1 MTKRQE
7 ANAHK
12 QEPSQGH
19 YSDVATEP
27 NKSEG
32 RGGERE
38 KKKDKKREE
47 ETEERT

>member
-1 MTKRQE
+1 MSLHKRR
-7 ANAHK
+7 
-12 QEPSQGH
+12 
-19 YSDVATEP
+19 DTATWRPEP